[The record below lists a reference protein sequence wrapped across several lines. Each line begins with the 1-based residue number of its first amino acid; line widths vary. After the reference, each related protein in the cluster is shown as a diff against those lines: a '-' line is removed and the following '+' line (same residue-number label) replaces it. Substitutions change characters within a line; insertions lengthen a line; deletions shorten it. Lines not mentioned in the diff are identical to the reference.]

1 MSKWKFGGY
10 LRLSSEDKIKLNEG
24 DVSYSIENQEGLVTM
39 YLENEKDT
47 KIYNFYIDDGYTGT
61 DFNRPG
67 FQEMIDDIYARKINA
82 IIVKDLSRL
91 GRNYIAVGEFID
103 EVIVKYNIR
112 FISIND
118 DIDSYLKPDSM
129 SSIEVYIKNLMNE
142 GYAKDTSKKL
152 RSTHKTSK
160 KNGKYIGIIAPY
172 GYIKD
177 KEDCHKFVLDY
188 GSAEVISRIFNFA
201 LLGKSKQEI
210 VEELN
215 NTNTLTPSQ
224 YFRDILK
231 YKRGR
236 VSTKWNVQMVD
247 EILKNETYIGSLVQ
261 GKRQRISHKTHNII
275 RVAEEDWIIV
285 KNHHKPIIKESIFY
299 QVQNIL
305 YNRNTKISYNGKF
318 APYSGYIKC
327 NDCNCNLHRK
337 VKKKNNLIYYY
348 CGTYLS
354 NKGCTKHYITENEI
368 NDVVLASINMYIDLL
383 SDLKQKVDTISVSKV
398 EYNNDVK
405 NAKILTLTKDI
416 DKQEKLIEELKNDYK
431 NDLLSK
437 EDFEDFHKQYM
448 YELNSLRLSK
458 EELENEKDNKFNLDW
473 LKEIKKLNKINTI
486 TRNVVD
492 EFIQNIYVCEDKNIK
507 IEFKYKDQYEEAIRY
522 LKSQKSMI

>member
-1 MSKWKFGGY
+1 MSKWRFGEY
-10 LRLSSEDKIKLNEG
+10 LRLSSEDKVKEG
-24 DVSYSIENQEGLVTM
+24 DVSYSIENQKMLAEMVLS
-39 YLENEKDT
+39 NEKDS
-47 KIYNFYIDDGYTGT
+47 KICKCYIDDGFTGT

-67 FQEMIDDIYARKINA
+67 FQELIDDIYARKINA

-103 EVIVKYNIR
+103 EVIIKYNIR
-112 FISIND
+112 FVAIND
-118 DIDSYLKPDSM
+118 NVDSYLKPETM

-152 RSTHKTSK
+152 RSSHKTSK

-177 KEDCHKFVLDY
+177 ENDCHKFVLDY
-188 GSAEVISRIFNFA
+188 GSAEVISRIFNYA
-201 LLGKSKQEI
+201 ILGKSKQEI

-215 NTNTLTPSQ
+215 NTCTLTPSQ
-224 YFRDILK
+224 YFKDILK

-236 VSTKWNVQMVD
+236 VSTKWNVKMVD
-247 EILKNETYIGSLVQ
+247 EILRNETYIGSLVQ
-261 GKRQRISHKTHNII
+261 GKRQRISHKTHNIV
-275 RVAEEDWIIV
+275 RVAEDEWIIV
-285 KNHHKPIIKESIFY
+285 KNHHEPIIKESIFK

-305 YNRNTKISYNGKF
+305 YNRNTKVSYDGTF

-327 NDCNCNLHRK
+327 DDCKCNLHRK
-337 VKKKNNLIYYY
+337 VKKKNNTIYYY

-368 NDVVLASINMYIDLL
+368 NEVVLESINMYIDLL
-383 SDLKQKVDTISVSKV
+383 SDLKEKINKISFTKV

-405 NAKILTLTKDI
+405 NAKILEISKDI
-416 DKQEKLIEELKNDYK
+416 EKQEKLIEDLKNDYN
-431 NDLLSK
+431 NDLLSN
-437 EDFEDFHKQYM
+437 EDIEDFHKQYM
-448 YELNSLRLSK
+448 YELNTLRLSK
-458 EELENEKDNKFNLDW
+458 EELENEKDNKFNLNW

-507 IEFKYKDQYEEAIRY
+507 IEFKYKDQYEEAIKY
-522 LKSQKSMI
+522 LKTQKSMI